1 MKINREFT
9 SDNQSPYQD
18 IKFKKV
24 STEIRNPDGSIVF
37 ELKDFE
43 VPEQWSQVASDILSQ
58 KYFRN
63 DGEPNKHRRTE
74 ERNVPS
80 WLSPRI
86 ADEESGALNY

>member
-58 KYFRN
+58 KYFRKA
-63 DGEPNKHRRTE
+63 GVPNKLKRTE
-74 ERNVPS
+74 EMRPKMIFILVS
-80 WLSPRI
+80 DELSAFLR
-86 ADEESGALNY
+86 